1 MKTLAKVL
9 LISTALLLSANSAA
23 QSDIDDVAAVSDV
36 AEVLKIAAIEALMF
50 APEDR
55 ALPIIKKVL
64 AGNHSDEVKESAL
77 FILSQLDAPEAQEV
91 LIGVAQDGSGEIQLE
106 AIRMIGIGGGGDALA
121 GLAPLYESGD
131 SDVREAVLEALMIA
145 GDSKAVYD
153 IALHAEGDDFQVA
166 VDVLAVMGAHAELH
180 ELRLHTGPSEA
191 LIEAYAVSGDFEALR
206 DLALDSSDLELQTHA
221 IEAMGIVGGD
231 QVQATLVEIY
241 RGSSS
246 EDIREAALDGM
257 LISDSDEAVLE
268 LYRSSSDPA
277 EKKELLEYLVI
288 MGSDDV
294 WNIIDATLEGNR

>member
-36 AEVLKIAAIEALMF
+36 DEVLKIAAIEALMF
-50 APEDR
+50 APEDK
-55 ALPIIKKVL
+55 ALPIINKVL

-91 LIGVAQDGSGEIQLE
+91 LIGVAQDGSGELQLE

-121 GLAPLYESGD
+121 GLAPLYEGGD

-246 EDIREAALDGM
+246 ADIREAALDGM
-257 LISDSDEAVLE
+257 LISGSDEAVLE

>member
-23 QSDIDDVAAVSDV
+23 QSDVDDVAAVSDV
-36 AEVLKIAAIEALMF
+36 AEELKIAAIEALMF

-91 LIGVAQDGSGEIQLE
+91 LIGVAQDGSGELQLE

-121 GLAPLYESGD
+121 GLAPLYEGGD

-145 GDSKAVYD
+145 GDSKAVYN
-153 IALHAEGDDFQVA
+153 IALHAEGDDFQEA
-166 VDVLAVMGAHAELH
+166 VDMLAVMGAHEELH
-180 ELRLHTGPSEA
+180 ELRLHTGASEA
-191 LIEAYAVSGDFEALR
+191 LIEAYAISGDFEALR
-206 DLALDSSDLELQTHA
+206 DLALDNSDLELQTHA
-221 IEAMGIVGGD
+221 IEAMGIVGGER
-231 QVQATLVEIY
+231 VEATLVEIY
-241 RGSSS
+241 RGASS

-257 LISDSDEAVLE
+257 LISGSDEGVLE

>member
-50 APEDR
+50 APEDK
-55 ALPIIKKVL
+55 ALPIINKVL

-91 LIGVAQDGSGEIQLE
+91 LIGVAQDGSGELQLE

-121 GLAPLYESGD
+121 GLAPLYEGGD

-153 IALHAEGDDFQVA
+153 IALHAEGDDFQVV
-166 VDVLAVMGAHAELH
+166 VDVLAVMGAHDELH
-180 ELRLHTGPSEA
+180 ELRLHTGASEA
-191 LIEAYAVSGDFEALR
+191 LIEAYAISGDFEALR

-241 RGSSS
+241 RGASS

>member
-1 MKTLAKVL
+1 MKTLVKVL
-9 LISTALLLSANSAA
+9 LISTALMLSANSAA

-36 AEVLKIAAIEALMF
+36 DEVLKIAAIEALMF
-50 APEDR
+50 APEDK
-55 ALPIIKKVL
+55 ALPIINKVL

-91 LIGVAQDGSGEIQLE
+91 LIGVAQDGSGELQLE

-121 GLAPLYESGD
+121 GLAPLYEGGD

-246 EDIREAALDGM
+246 EDIREAALAGM

>member
-1 MKTLAKVL
+1 MKTLVKVL

-23 QSDIDDVAAVSDV
+23 QSDIDDVAAISDV
-36 AEVLKIAAIEALMF
+36 AEELKIAAIEALMF
-50 APEDR
+50 APEDK
-55 ALPIIKKVL
+55 ALPIINKVL

-91 LIGVAQDGSGEIQLE
+91 LIGLARDGNGELQLE

-121 GLAPLYESGD
+121 GLAPLYEGGD

-145 GDSKAVYD
+145 GDSKAVYE

-166 VDVLAVMGAHAELH
+166 VDMLAVMGAHDELH
-180 ELRLHTGPSEA
+180 ELRLHTGASEA
-191 LIEAYAVSGDFEALR
+191 LIEAYAISGDFEALR

-221 IEAMGIVGGD
+221 IEAMGIVGGE
-231 QVQATLVEIY
+231 QVEATLVEIY
-241 RGSSS
+241 RGASS

-257 LISDSDEAVLE
+257 LISGSDEAVLE

-288 MGSDDV
+288 MGSDEV
-294 WNIIDATLEGNR
+294 WSIIDSTLASDR

>member
-36 AEVLKIAAIEALMF
+36 DEVLKIAAIEALMF
-50 APEDR
+50 APEDK
-55 ALPIIKKVL
+55 ALPIINKVL

-91 LIGVAQDGSGEIQLE
+91 LIGVAQDGSGELQLE

-121 GLAPLYESGD
+121 GLAPLYEGGD

-231 QVQATLVEIY
+231 EVQATLVEIY

-246 EDIREAALDGM
+246 ADIREAALDGM
-257 LISDSDEAVLE
+257 LISGSDEAVLE

>member
-36 AEVLKIAAIEALMF
+36 DEVLKIAAIEALMF

-55 ALPIIKKVL
+55 ALPIIKKVI

-91 LIGVAQDGSGEIQLE
+91 LIGVAQDGSGELQLE

-166 VDVLAVMGAHAELH
+166 VDVLAVMGAHEELH

-221 IEAMGIVGGD
+221 IEAMGIVGGE
-231 QVQATLVEIY
+231 QVEATLVEIY

-246 EDIREAALDGM
+246 ADIREAALDGM
-257 LISDSDEAVLE
+257 LISGSDEAVLE

-294 WNIIDATLEGNR
+294 WSVIDSTLEGNR

>member
-23 QSDIDDVAAVSDV
+23 QSDIDDIAPISDV
-36 AEVLKIAAIEALMF
+36 AEELKIAAIEALMF
-50 APEDR
+50 APEDK
-55 ALPIIKKVL
+55 ALPIINKVL
-64 AGNHSDEVKESAL
+64 AGDHSDEIKESAL
-77 FILSQLDAPEAQEV
+77 FILSQLDAPEAQETLV
-91 LIGVAQDGSGEIQLE
+91 GFARDGNGELQLE
-106 AIRMIGIGGGGDALA
+106 AIRMIGIGGGGEALA

-145 GDSKAVYD
+145 GDSKAVYE
-153 IALHAEGDDFQVA
+153 IALHAEGDDFQGA
-166 VDVLAVMGAHAELH
+166 IEMLAVMGAHDELH
-180 ELRLHTGPSEA
+180 ELRLHTGASEA

-221 IEAMGIVGGD
+221 IEAMGIVGGE

-241 RGSSS
+241 RSSS
-246 EDIREAALDGM
+246 SDDIRESALTGL
-257 LISDSDEAVLE
+257 LISDSDAAVLE

-294 WNIIDATLEGNR
+294 WSIIDATLDGGL

>member
-23 QSDIDDVAAVSDV
+23 QSDIDDVAAISDV
-36 AEVLKIAAIEALMF
+36 DEVLKIAAIETLMF

-64 AGNHSDEVKESAL
+64 VGDHSDEVKESAL
-77 FILSQLDAPEAQEV
+77 FILSQLDAPEAQEI
-91 LIGVAQDGSGEIQLE
+91 LIGLARDGNGELQLE

-121 GLAPLYESGD
+121 GLAPLYENGD

-153 IALHAEGDDFQVA
+153 IALHVEGDDFQDA
-166 VDVLAVMGAHAELH
+166 VDMLGVMGAHDELH
-180 ELRLHTGPSEA
+180 EQRLHTGASEA
-191 LIEAYAVSGDFEALR
+191 LIEAYAISGDFEALR
-206 DLALDSSDLELQTHA
+206 DLALDNSDPELQTHA
-221 IEAMGIVGGD
+221 IEAMGIFGGER
-231 QVQATLVEIY
+231 VEATLVEIY
-241 RGSSS
+241 RGASS
-246 EDIREAALDGM
+246 EDIRGAALDGM
-257 LISDSDEAVLE
+257 LISGSDEAVLE

-288 MGSDDV
+288 MGSDEV
-294 WNIIDATLEGNR
+294 WSIIDSTLASDR

>member
-36 AEVLKIAAIEALMF
+36 DEVLKIAAIEALMF

-64 AGNHSDEVKESAL
+64 AGDHSDEVKESAL

-91 LIGVAQDGSGEIQLE
+91 LIGVAQDGSGELQLE

-121 GLAPLYESGD
+121 GLAPLYEGGD

-180 ELRLHTGPSEA
+180 ELRLHTEPSEA

>member
-9 LISTALLLSANSAA
+9 LISTALLLSTNSAA
-23 QSDIDDVAAVSDV
+23 QSDIADVAAVSDV

-55 ALPIIKKVL
+55 ALPIIKKVI

-91 LIGVAQDGSGEIQLE
+91 LIGVAQDGSGELQLE

-121 GLAPLYESGD
+121 GLAPLYEGGD

-153 IALHAEGDDFQVA
+153 IALHAEGSDFQDA
-166 VDVLAVMGAHAELH
+166 VDMLAVMGAHEELH

-221 IEAMGIVGGD
+221 IEAMGIVGGE
-231 QVQATLVEIY
+231 QVEATLVEIY

-257 LISDSDEAVLE
+257 LISDSDAAVLE

-294 WNIIDATLEGNR
+294 WNIIDATLDGGR

>member
-1 MKTLAKVL
+1 MKTLVKVL

-23 QSDIDDVAAVSDV
+23 QSDVDDVAAVSDV
-36 AEVLKIAAIEALMF
+36 AEELKIAAIEALMF
-50 APEDR
+50 APEDK
-55 ALPIIKKVL
+55 ALPIINKVL

-91 LIGVAQDGSGEIQLE
+91 LIGLARDGSGELQLE

-145 GDSKAVYD
+145 GDSKAVYE
-153 IALHAEGDDFQVA
+153 IALHAEGDDFQEA
-166 VDVLAVMGAHAELH
+166 VDMLAVMGAHEELH
-180 ELRLHTGPSEA
+180 ELRLHTGASEA
-191 LIEAYAVSGDFEALR
+191 LIEAYAISGDFEALR

-231 QVQATLVEIY
+231 QVEATLVEIY
-241 RGSSS
+241 RGASS
-246 EDIREAALDGM
+246 EDIREAALAGM

>member
-1 MKTLAKVL
+1 MKTMAKVI

-36 AEVLKIAAIEALMF
+36 DEVLKIAAIEALMF
-50 APEDR
+50 APEDK
-55 ALPIIKKVL
+55 ALPIINKVL

-121 GLAPLYESGD
+121 GLAPLYEGGD

-231 QVQATLVEIY
+231 EVQATLVEIY

-246 EDIREAALDGM
+246 ADIREAALDGM
-257 LISDSDEAVLE
+257 LISGSDEAVLE

-294 WNIIDATLEGNR
+294 WNIIDATL

>member
-23 QSDIDDVAAVSDV
+23 QSDIDDVAAISDV
-36 AEVLKIAAIEALMF
+36 AEELKIAAIEALMF

-55 ALPIIKKVL
+55 ALPILKKVL

-91 LIGVAQDGSGEIQLE
+91 LIGVAQDGSGELQLE

-121 GLAPLYESGD
+121 GLAPLYEGGD

-231 QVQATLVEIY
+231 EVQATLVEIY

-246 EDIREAALDGM
+246 ADIREAALDGM
-257 LISDSDEAVLE
+257 LISGSDEAVLE